1 MARKSRRENN
11 NLQTGTMAAP
21 VVIKNETLLATG
33 AYGRLSVENET
44 DESLKTQMAMLHG
57 FINNHPD
64 LQLTDSYIDNGYS
77 GTNFDRPEFIRLMD
91 DVRSGRINCIVV
103 KDLSRFGRDYLETGY
118 YLETLF
124 PHLNVRFIAVTDDFD
139 SFREGDLNSL
149 TVPLKNMVNA
159 MYAKDISRK
168 QSTAAKI
175 RAKREDAM
183 PFGTAPYGYRFTED
197 KKRYEEDPQTAPYV
211 RMIFHW
217 AKKGIEV
224 KQIADRLTL
233 VGAITPGEKRTGSS
247 VSDRKKK
254 AWRPDMV
261 YKILKHPVYTG
272 DLYLGRLEQA
282 LYKSQ
287 PRRWTSP
294 EEQVVRENA
303 HLALVTR
310 DDFQIVQDNMQN
322 QNRWKMRRNK
332 KNQEERERMTD
343 SFPGMVYCAE
353 CQKQMYYRRGTHDWR
368 KGISEGREKVAGM
381 YACEKRHGMS
391 GGCGQIVY
399 EDFLQI
405 VAADQIQF
413 LVRTLLD
420 REALLQKLKAANSGK
435 HPLISLERQIGSL
448 MGQIDDREAK
458 SAKLY
463 ENYAGGIL
471 PAEDFRSLKEQYSQE
486 VEALRG
492 KLAELE
498 KRKFETEKI
507 LGSHQ
512 ELTKR
517 MKDYGDDRDADRKLT
532 QDLID
537 RFMISASGNI
547 EVRFKC
553 QDAIR
558 NMMKLLEGCDET

>member
-1 MARKSRRENN
+1 MARKSRREKNKPKSES
-11 NLQTGTMAAP
+11 QRAP
-21 VVIKNETLLATG
+21 VIEKNETLLATG

-44 DESLKTQMAMLHG
+44 DDSLITQMEMLYS

-64 LQLTDSYIDNGYS
+64 LRLADSYIDNGYS
-77 GTNFDRPEFIRLMD
+77 GTKFDRPEFIRLMD
-91 DVRSGRINCIVV
+91 DVRTGRINCIVV

-139 SFREGDLNSL
+139 SFREGDLSSL
-149 TVPLKNMVNA
+149 AVPIKNMVNA

-168 QSTAAKI
+168 QSAAAKI

-183 PFGTAPYGYRFTED
+183 PYGTAPYGYCFTED
-197 KKRYEEDPQTAPYV
+197 KKCYEEDSETAPYV

-217 AKKGIEV
+217 AKQGIEV
-224 KQIADRLTL
+224 KQIAERLTL
-233 VGAITPGEKRTGSS
+233 VDAITPGEKRNGTSMDDGK
-247 VSDRKKK
+247 RK

-272 DLYLGRLEQA
+272 DLFLGRLEQS

-294 EEQVVRENA
+294 EEQIVRENA

-310 DDFQIVQDNMQN
+310 ADFQMVQDNMQN
-322 QNRWKMRRNK
+322 QKRWKMRRNK

-343 SFPGMVYCAE
+343 SFPGMVFCAE

-368 KGISEGREKVAGM
+368 KGINEGREKAAGM

-413 LVRTLLD
+413 LMKTLND
-420 REALLQKLKAANSGK
+420 REALLQKLRTANNGK

-448 MGQIDDREAK
+448 KGRIEDKEAM
-458 SAKLY
+458 SVKLY
-463 ENYAGGIL
+463 ENYAEGIL
-471 PAEDFRSLKEQYSQE
+471 PIEDFAVLKGQYSQE
-486 VEALRG
+486 ADTLRSR
-492 KLAELE
+492 LAELE
-498 KRKFETEKI
+498 KRRSDTEKI
-507 LGSHQ
+507 LKSHHT
-512 ELTKR
+512 LTKSIS
-517 MKDYGDDRDADRKLT
+517 DYGNDRDIDRKLA
-532 QDLID
+532 QNLIE
-537 RFMISASGNI
+537 RFIISSSGNI
-547 EVRFKC
+547 EVRYKC
-553 QDAIR
+553 QNVIR
-558 NMMKLLEGCDET
+558 ETMKLLEGCDV